1 METFRKLL
9 PEPIGR
15 FLHNLL
21 KGEGERA
28 RTGRGALAAFIIR
41 IASAGI
47 AFLSQIVL
55 ARWLGAFEFGLFS
68 YAWIWVTVLG
78 TISTLGFA
86 VSVARCL
93 PEYASRGETARIRGF
108 LAFGRGVSFGTG
120 VLVMLAGG
128 VVLYFGP
135 DLVGPEFALPLAFAL
150 LCLPAFAV
158 TDFQDGVGRSQGWM
172 DLALV
177 PPYVLRPLLL
187 LAFILLAGWVGDR
200 HDATAAMIC
209 AAIAT
214 WLVAGVQYAMQRR
227 RFRPILG
234 EARREM
240 LSRRWLW
247 LSLSLLLLETLSLLL
262 LNLDLILLNF
272 FVEPDQLGI
281 YFAATRTI
289 SLVAFIHFAV
299 TAVAMPRFADLHAA
313 GREAEIGPLLNDM
326 QKWSVLPSLGGA
338 VVLLLLGKPLL
349 WLFGPGF
356 TAAYPV
362 MFILAIGYVIRAFGG
377 PAQSLLMATGHHNR
391 ATGILMATVALSGA
405 LNLGLIPWLGITGAA
420 IATSCA
426 LSFEAIASFLVAR
439 RLFPT
444 KGRAKAGKSRG
455 SAAS

>member
-1 METFRKLL
+1 MRFRSSWHL
-9 PEPIGR
+9 I
-15 FLHNLL
+15 
-21 KGEGERA
+21 
-28 RTGRGALAAFIIR
+28 
-41 IASAGI
+41 
-47 AFLSQIVL
+47 
-55 ARWLGAFEFGLFS
+55 
-68 YAWIWVTVLG
+68 
-78 TISTLGFA
+78 
-86 VSVARCL
+86 
-93 PEYASRGETARIRGF
+93 
-108 LAFGRGVSFGTG
+108 
-120 VLVMLAGG
+120 
-128 VVLYFGP
+128 
-135 DLVGPEFALPLAFAL
+135 
-150 LCLPAFAV
+150 CLPAFAV

-187 LAFILLAGWVGDR
+187 LAFVLLAGWIGGQ
-200 HDATAAMIC
+200 HDATTAMLC

-214 WLVAGVQYAMQRR
+214 WLVAGLQYLLQRR

-234 EARREM
+234 EGPREM
-240 LSRRWLW
+240 LSRTWLW
-247 LSLSLLLLETLSLLL
+247 LSLSLLLLEALSLLV

-272 FVEPDQLGI
+272 FVAPDQLGI

-299 TAVAMPRFADLHAA
+299 TAVAMPRFADLSAA
-313 GREAEIGPLLNDM
+313 GRQAEIGPLLNDM
-326 QKWSVLPSLGGA
+326 QKWCVLPSLGGA
-338 VVLLLLGKPLL
+338 AVLLLLGKPLL

-420 IATSCA
+420 IATACA

-439 RLFPT
+439 RLFPPR
-444 KGRAKAGKSRG
+444 GQAKAGKSRG
-455 SAAS
+455 SVAS

>member
-1 METFRKLL
+1 MRKLL

-15 FLHNLL
+15 LVDKLL

-28 RTGRGALAAFIIR
+28 QAGRGALAAFIIR

-47 AFLSQIVL
+47 AFLSQVVL
-55 ARWLGAFEFGLFS
+55 ARWLGAFEFGVFS

-78 TISTLGFA
+78 TLCTLGFA
-86 VSVARCL
+86 VSVVRCL
-93 PEYASRGETARIRGF
+93 PEYASRGEIARIRGF
-108 LAFGRGVSFGTG
+108 LAFGRGLCFGAG
-120 VLVMLAGG
+120 VLVMIAGAAI
-128 VVLYFGP
+128 LYFGP
-135 DLVGPEFALPLAFAL
+135 GLVGRDYALPLAIAL
-150 LCLPAFAV
+150 ICLPAFAV

-187 LAFILLAGWVGDR
+187 LAFVLAAGWIGDQ
-200 HDATAAMIC
+200 HDATTAMLC
-209 AAIAT
+209 AAVAT
-214 WLVAGVQYAMQRR
+214 WLVAGLQYLLQRR

-234 EARREM
+234 NGTREM
-240 LSRRWLW
+240 LSRTWLW

-272 FVEPDQLGI
+272 FVSPDQLGI

-313 GREAEIGPLLNDM
+313 GRSAEIGPLLSEM
-326 QKWSVLPSLGGA
+326 QRWCVLPSLIGA
-338 VVLLLLGKPLL
+338 VILLLLGKPLL

-420 IATSCA
+420 IATTCA
-426 LSFEAIASFLVAR
+426 LSFEAIASFLLAR
-439 RLFPT
+439 RLFPPR
-444 KGRAKAGKSRG
+444 GQAEAGKSRG
-455 SAAS
+455 PVAS

>member
-15 FLHNLL
+15 VVDKLL
-21 KGEGERA
+21 NGDGERA
-28 RTGRGALAAFIIR
+28 RTGRGALAAFTIR

-47 AFLSQIVL
+47 AFLSQVVL

-78 TISTLGFA
+78 TLCTLGFA
-86 VSVARCL
+86 VSVVRCL
-93 PEYASRGETARIRGF
+93 PEYASQGEIARIRGF
-108 LAFGRGVSFGTG
+108 LAFGRAVSFGAG
-120 VLVMLAGG
+120 VLAMIGG
-128 VVLYFGP
+128 ATILYFGSE
-135 DLVGPEFALPLAFAL
+135 LVGRDYALPLGIAL
-150 LCLPAFAV
+150 ICLPAFAV
-158 TDFQDGVGRSQGWM
+158 TDYQDGAGRSQGWM

-187 LAFILLAGWVGDR
+187 LAFILFAGWIGDR
-200 HDATAAMIC
+200 RDASTAMLC
-209 AAIAT
+209 ATIAT
-214 WLVAGVQYAMQRR
+214 WLVAGLQYLLQRR
-227 RFRPILG
+227 RFRPMLG
-234 EARREM
+234 EGPREM
-240 LSRRWLW
+240 LGRTWLW
-247 LSLSLLLLETLSLLL
+247 LSLSLLLLEALSLLV

-272 FVEPDQLGI
+272 FVPPDQLGI

-299 TAVAMPRFADLHAA
+299 TAVAMPRFANLFAA
-313 GREAEIGPLLNDM
+313 GRQAEIGPLLNDM
-326 QKWSVLPSLGGA
+326 QKWCVLPSLGGA
-338 VVLLLLGKPLL
+338 AVLLLLGKPLL

-377 PAQSLLMATGHHNR
+377 PAQSLLMATGHHHR

-405 LNLGLIPWLGITGAA
+405 LNLGLIPWLGIPGAA
-420 IATSCA
+420 IATACA

-439 RLFPT
+439 RLFPPR
-444 KGRAKAGKSRG
+444 GQAKAGKSRG
-455 SAAS
+455 SAAP